1 MYRKKPLSLQL
12 HYMANRMRNPLY
24 GIVIVGLLA
33 LFSCRKE
40 ASLSGKEVIAEVN
53 GKKLLQSQLMEALPE
68 GLSKKDSTAF
78 ARSFIENWATDAL
91 MLEVAKENV
100 PDPQLIDKM
109 VEEYRNQL
117 TMSEYQRYLL
127 EEKLPKEITDEE
139 VEGYYKLFGNEL
151 ILNNNIIKGVYLKLP
166 LKSPG
171 LPQVRGWLS
180 LKKDDYIEKIEKY
193 VIQRAVDYKYFAGKW
208 TDFDEVMS
216 HIPYRISNK
225 PAFLRQN
232 RMLEIRDSQ
241 YVYMLGIKE
250 FAVSGSR
257 YPVDYAKEEIQ
268 NRLIL
273 QRKAEYINRF
283 RKQLLRKGL
292 EKNEVILKK

>member
-1 MYRKKPLSLQL
+1 LAQL
-12 HYMANRMRNPLY
+12 NDVLPDGLNR
-24 GIVIVGLLA
+24 
-33 LFSCRKE
+33 
-40 ASLSGKEVIAEVN
+40 
-53 GKKLLQSQLMEALPE
+53 
-68 GLSKKDSTAF
+68 KDSAAF
-78 ARSFIENWATDAL
+78 ARSFIENWATDVL
-91 MLEVAKENV
+91 MLEVAKKNI

-139 VEGYYKLFGNEL
+139 VEGYYKLFANEL
-151 ILNNNIIKGVYLKLP
+151 VLTNNVIKGVYLKLP

-193 VIQRAVDYKYFAGKW
+193 VIQRAVDYKYFADKW
-208 TDFDEVMS
+208 TDFDEVMN
-216 HIPYRISNK
+216 HIPYKISNK

-232 RMLEIRDSQ
+232 KILEIRDSQ
-241 YVYMLGIKE
+241 YVYLLGIKE

-257 YPVDYAKEEIQ
+257 YPADYAKEEIQ

-273 QRKAEYINRF
+273 QRKAEYISRF
-283 RKQLLRKGL
+283 RKQLLKKGL
-292 EKNEVILKK
+292 EKSEVILQK